1 MAEARGGEFLNATR
15 ARGWIALSAAMT
27 VAALIAALAL
37 SHDGLDP
44 SGRPLGT
51 DFVSFWTAARLALS
65 DGAAVVWDGMRLEA
79 AERAV
84 FPAIEG
90 FYAFFYPPVFLLVC
104 LPFGLLG
111 HVAAL
116 VAWLGLTAVA
126 AWRGLA
132 MLACGAFGERWGA
145 IAFLGQPAV
154 FVVAGHGQNAF
165 LSTALFAFGA
175 AFAERRP
182 VVAGIALGLL
192 VYKPQLALLLPF
204 ALAAAGAW
212 RLFVA
217 TALSAAGWCLLSLAI
232 FGLEAWRAFF
242 AMSRIAG
249 ATLEAGLV
257 APEKMASLFAGLRVL
272 GASTAL
278 AGAVQAIATVVVI
291 VAAVVALRRARRR
304 DGAGEAA
311 VVVTAAGAL
320 LATPFGLDYDAA
332 ILAVPL
338 VFLVRAVG
346 EGLGSLERWAMLAAL
361 VAPVAARPIAF
372 AIHLPLAPL
381 AFAALFVVVV
391 GRVAAAEAAIR
402 PRPRSGSTASSA

>member
-1 MAEARGGEFLNATR
+1 MAETGNGGFLNASR
-15 ARGWIALSAAMT
+15 ARGWIALSAAVT
-27 VAALIAALAL
+27 VVALVAALAL

-65 DGAAVVWDGMRLEA
+65 QGAAAAWDGALLEA

-84 FPAIEG
+84 FPAIDG
-90 FYAFFYPPVFLLVC
+90 FYAFFYPPVFLLLC

-111 HVAAL
+111 PLAAL
-116 VAWLGLTAVA
+116 VAWLAVTAIA

-132 MLACGAFGERWGA
+132 MLARGAFGERWAA
-145 IAFLGQPAV
+145 IAFLGQPVV

-182 VVAGIALGLL
+182 VVAGLALGLL

-217 TALSAAGWCLLSLAI
+217 TALAAVAWCLVSLAV
-232 FGLEAWRAFF
+232 FGGDAWRAFF

-249 ATLEAGLV
+249 ETLREGLV
-257 APEKMASLFAGLRVL
+257 APEKMASVYAGLRVI
-272 GASTAL
+272 GASATL
-278 AGAVQAIATVVVI
+278 AGTVQAVATVVAI
-291 VAAVVALRRARRR
+291 VVAVVALRRARRQG
-304 DGAGEAA
+304 GAGEAA
-311 VVVTAAGAL
+311 VVVAAAGAL

-338 VFLVRAVG
+338 VVLVRDVG
-346 EGLGSLERWAMLAAL
+346 GDLRSFERWAMLAAL
-361 VAPVAARPIAF
+361 AAPVAARPLAF
-372 AIHLPLAPL
+372 AIHLPIAPL

-391 GRVAAAEAAIR
+391 RRVAAGEAAIR
-402 PRPRSGSTASSA
+402 PRPRSGSTATSA